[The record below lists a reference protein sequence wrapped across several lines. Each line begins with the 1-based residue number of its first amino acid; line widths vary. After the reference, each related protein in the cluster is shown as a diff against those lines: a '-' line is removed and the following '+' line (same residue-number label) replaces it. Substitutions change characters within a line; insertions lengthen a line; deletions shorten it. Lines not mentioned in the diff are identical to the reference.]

1 MPIHYLG
8 HNTYLNGCLV
18 YYLATLTEGKS
29 EGMVRETNPGTHQV
43 LSISSHPHEETSR
56 AFLWF

>member
-29 EGMVRETNPGTHQV
+29 EGMLRETNPGTHQV
-43 LSISSHPHEETSR
+43 LSILTSP
-56 AFLWF
+56 